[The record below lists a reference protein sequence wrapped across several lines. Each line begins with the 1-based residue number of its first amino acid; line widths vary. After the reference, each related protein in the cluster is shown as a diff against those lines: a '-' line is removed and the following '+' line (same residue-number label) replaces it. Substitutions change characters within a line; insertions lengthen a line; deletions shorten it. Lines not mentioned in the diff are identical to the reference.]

1 MSKRMLFLRSAAR
14 TLLLAAALLLCCA
27 PLQAQ
32 KQKKSAK
39 NIYTRGYR
47 IQDFRSKTT
56 RIVLGGPEELRSAL
70 REDATSLWTLSPYE
84 FCDEQDYEK
93 GKESD
98 GYFLFP
104 RTSKGLIFLSLQK
117 SGANP
122 LTLISIPV
130 CGEKEFSTLTYMS
143 AFLSIIQDYVEAA
156 IGSEFKAY
164 FGLKSTCKFLPWGKK
179 VYKDPSDAAKSF
191 HSSDPDAAV
200 QVIITPDGNPKS
212 KPRHKYVF
220 GAAEYELYSY
230 N

>member
-1 MSKRMLFLRSAAR
+1 M
-14 TLLLAAALLLCCA
+14 
-27 PLQAQ
+27 
-32 KQKKSAK
+32 
-39 NIYTRGYR
+39 
-47 IQDFRSKTT
+47 
-56 RIVLGGPEELRSAL
+56 RSAL

-130 CGEKEFSTLTYMS
+130 CGEKDFSTLTYMS